1 MRIASMSEAHPPE
14 VSMVRSKWSRWFAS
28 CVAIVVAGF
37 ALAGVA
43 QAAVDVNSADQS
55 QLESVKGIGPAL
67 SGKILAARK
76 QGSFKDWSDLETRVS
91 GIGEKNSVGFSR
103 NGLTVG
109 GRAKEGAQA
118 TGDAGR
124 GGKSSSKKAAQDA
137 SGGSQIASSAKKSP

>member
-14 VSMVRSKWSRWFAS
+14 VSMVRSKWSRWVAS

-37 ALAGVA
+37 AFAGVA

-91 GIGEKNSVGFSR
+91 GIGEKNSLGFSR

-124 GGKSSSKKAAQDA
+124 SAKSSSKKPAPDG
-137 SGGSQIASSAKKSP
+137 SGSQIASSAKKSP